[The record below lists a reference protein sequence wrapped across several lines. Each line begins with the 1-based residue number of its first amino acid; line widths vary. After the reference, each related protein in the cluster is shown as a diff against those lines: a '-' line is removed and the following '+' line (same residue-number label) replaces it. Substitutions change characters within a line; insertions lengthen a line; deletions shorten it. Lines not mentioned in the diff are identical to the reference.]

1 VSDGSRPVAVKG
13 GIKSGL
19 QRNSGSFSHEFQIPG
34 CYQFVSQG
42 HNPSVV
48 LDITVIEKP
57 PKNVK
62 LSDDGFSP
70 RYLEVQLGETVTWTW
85 NECFRPQ
92 AVQRVCFN
100 SKEGT
105 FFDSSADRDYVAPSL
120 SGSYSYTFNFPGI
133 YYFETEASYVSSTT
147 HLCIVKVNNSARE
160 HRIDIFDNGFKPSL
174 LCVTEGDSVWWHWDR
189 RKACFLN

>member
-1 VSDGSRPVAVKG
+1 VETRDVVVRVFERNFSVPSVAIYSRQSVQWQWSDGFHNVLQVVSDGSRPVAVKG

-92 AVQRVCFN
+92 AVQRVWLVFI
-100 SKEGT
+100 SE
-105 FFDSSADRDYVAPSL
+105 L
-120 SGSYSYTFNFPGI
+120 
-133 YYFETEASYVSSTT
+133 
-147 HLCIVKVNNSARE
+147 
-160 HRIDIFDNGFKPSL
+160 
-174 LCVTEGDSVWWHWDR
+174 
-189 RKACFLN
+189 